1 MTIPAGQKRDE
12 ERRYKAEALAL
23 GYALQDALRD
33 LVHVHGLQYL
43 DTFLARRIRLAP
55 KELGRDEGLNIAGV
69 LAAQRSRTD
78 DAEAALRRAV
88 ECVRRDPEPLD

>member
-23 GYALQDALRD
+23 GFALQDALRD
-33 LVHVHGLQYL
+33 LVQVHGLKYL
-43 DTFLARRIRLAP
+43 DTFLERRIRLAP
-55 KELGRDEGLNIAGV
+55 KELGEEERAISGV
-69 LAAQRSRTD
+69 LAAAQRTRTD

-88 ECVRRDPEPLD
+88 ERVRRDPKPH